1 VLTDRSLI
9 WLPPE
14 RLYQSPQIQTWM
26 LAANHWT
33 EHGFPDGGVG
43 EGTKG
48 AVGVCSPMG
57 GGHNSVN
64 RPDPR
69 APRDW
74 TTNQRVPM
82 KGPMALASYV
92 AEDGLVGHQWEEQPL
107 GLRGFDAPV

>member
-1 VLTDRSLI
+1 
-9 WLPPE
+9 
-14 RLYQSPQIQTWM
+14 M
-26 LAANHWT
+26 
-33 EHGFPDGGVG
+33 G
-43 EGTKG
+43 
-48 AVGVCSPMG
+48 SPMEELEKGLKELWGFAAPWG